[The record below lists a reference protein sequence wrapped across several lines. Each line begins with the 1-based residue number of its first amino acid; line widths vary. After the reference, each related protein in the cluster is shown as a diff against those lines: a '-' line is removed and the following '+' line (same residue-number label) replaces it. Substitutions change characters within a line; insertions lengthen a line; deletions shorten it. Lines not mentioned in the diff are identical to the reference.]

1 MKTPRFTSSMFVL
14 KWLAMA
20 YWSIISHTSPLIGI
34 VRHLPEQ
41 DKITW
46 SQIPDFETNCCCCC
60 QLVSSPQHHSRG
72 QSQCQDTTN
81 IFLHDNSSCYP
92 SYHVVILVI
101 MLFKPYPSI
110 HHVIPTR
117 SWSVLHGILTALPNS
132 QLALSCLATWK
143 LYFKDII
150 TTAPTFFNERT
161 TWN

>member
-1 MKTPRFTSSMFVL
+1 MLQRHL
-14 KWLAMA
+14 WMA
-20 YWSIISHTSPLIGI
+20 PYWSIICDTSPLIWI
-34 VRHLPEQ
+34 VRHLNWTRQ
-41 DKITW
+41 DHVITEDHRFW
-46 SQIPDFETNCCCCC
+46 NKLLLRLSA
-60 QLVSSPQHHSRG
+60 VSSPQRHSRG